1 MKKVTLSLALM
12 AGSVLLTGCGSSS
25 SVLGTVGSAVLN
37 NALGTGTS
45 SSSSSTSSSL
55 SSTGSLLGNI
65 LGNVLGGSSSISQSD
80 LIGTWNYKGA
90 DCVFESENLLAK
102 AGGAVAASKI
112 ESQLDTQLSKV
123 GIKAGSC
130 SYTFNKDNTFTAT
143 IGGRTL
149 NGTYT
154 LNSSDKTMKMSY
166 LAGLASFNC
175 NVVKSGNTISLLMD
189 SDKMLTLLK
198 GASALTKNTSIG
210 TLTSLL
216 SNYSGMKIGMKMS
229 K

>member
-45 SSSSSTSSSL
+45 SSSSSSSS

-65 LGNVLGGSSSISQSD
+65 LSNVLGSSSSISQSD
-80 LIGTWNYKGA
+80 LVGTWNYKGA

-112 ESQLDTQLSKV
+112 ESQLDTQLSKF
-123 GIKAGSC
+123 GIKEGSC
-130 SYTFNKDNTFTAT
+130 SYTFNKDNSFTAT

-154 LNSSDKTMKMSY
+154 LNSSDKTIKMSY
-166 LAGLASFNC
+166 LAGLASTTC

-198 GASALTKNTSIG
+198 GASALTKGTSIG

>member
-12 AGSVLLTGCGSSS
+12 AGSMLLTGCGSSS

-45 SSSSSTSSSL
+45 SSSSSSSS
-55 SSTGSLLGNI
+55 SSTGSLLGN
-65 LGNVLGGSSSISQSD
+65 LLSNVLGSSSSISQSD
-80 LIGTWNYKGA
+80 LVGTWNYKGA

-123 GIKAGSC
+123 GIKEGSC

-154 LNSSDKTMKMSY
+154 LNSSDKTIKMSY

-216 SNYSGMKIGMKMS
+216 SNYNGMKIGMKMS

>member
-1 MKKVTLSLALM
+1 MKKVTLSLALL
-12 AGSVLLTGCGSSS
+12 AGSVVLTSCGTSS

-37 NALGTGTS
+37 NALGTDSSS
-45 SSSSSTSSSL
+45 SSSSSTA
-55 SSTGSLLGNI
+55 STAGSLLGN
-65 LGNVLGGSSSISQSD
+65 LLSNVLGSSSSISQSD
-80 LIGTWNYKGA
+80 LVGTWNYKGA

-123 GIKAGSC
+123 GIKEGSC

-154 LNSSDKTMKMSY
+154 LDSSAKTIKMSY

-198 GASALTKNTSIG
+198 GASALTKNTSIS
-210 TLTSLL
+210 TLSSLL